1 MIYLNNSATSFPKP
15 DCVVRAVEEALL
27 SPPHDAGR
35 GSVCGEDV
43 TAVCRRAIAELL
55 GVRDERVF
63 FTSGATESFNMLL
76 RGLPLAG
83 KKICISCY
91 EHNALVKPLYALAD
105 RDNIRVLMPD
115 FDGTI
120 SMDAWEA
127 AASEADY
134 VFVNHCSNVTGHVQ
148 DIRAIAEL
156 CRRHDALCICDLS
169 QSAGMIPIELAEWG
183 VDAAVF
189 TGHKALFGPT
199 GTGGFYL
206 RGGLELEC
214 PKWGGTGR
222 NGGSVFPTEPE
233 PGQYEVGTQNLHG
246 LAGLAAGTRFVLD
259 CGVENI
265 FEKVRADSRRLIS
278 ALKKLDG
285 VRLYTTAPESNIVCF
300 NFSGLLP
307 ADSAYILDDLY
318 GVVVRAGYHCA
329 PLLAGIVGEG
339 SGSVRVSVSQLT
351 PSEDIDAFIAAA
363 AEISRSLKK

>member
-1 MIYLNNSATSFPKP
+1 M
-15 DCVVRAVEEALL
+15 RAVEEALL
-27 SPPHDAGR
+27 SPPYDAGR

-43 TAVCRRAIAELL
+43 TTVRRRAIAELL

-76 RGLPLAG
+76 RGLPMAG

-91 EHNALVKPLYALAD
+91 EHNALAKPLYALAD

-115 FDGTI
+115 SDGTI
-120 SMDAWEA
+120 GMDAWEA
-127 AASEADY
+127 AAEEADY
-134 VFVNHCSNVTGHVQ
+134 VFVNHCSNETGHVQ

-222 NGGSVFPTEPE
+222 NGGNVFPTEPLDAELAERLE
-233 PGQYEVGTQNLHG
+233 PLGKTMLLSR
-246 LAGLAAGTRFVLD
+246 LARPFLT
-259 CGVENI
+259 
-265 FEKVRADSRRLIS
+265 VRAERLIIRGIFGDS
-278 ALKKLDG
+278 FIRVG
-285 VRLYTTAPESNIVCF
+285 VPERDAPEVKM
-300 NFSGLLP
+300 LEE
-307 ADSAYILDDLY
+307 YIN
-318 GVVVRAGYHCA
+318 AQA
-329 PLLAGIVGEG
+329 
-339 SGSVRVSVSQLT
+339 
-351 PSEDIDAFIAAA
+351 
-363 AEISRSLKK
+363 

>member
-27 SPPHDAGR
+27 SPPYDAGR

-76 RGLPLAG
+76 RGLPMAG
-83 KKICISCY
+83 KKICISYY
-91 EHNALVKPLYALAD
+91 EHNALAKPLYALAD

-115 FDGTI
+115 SDGTI
-120 SMDAWEA
+120 GMDAWKA
-127 AASEADY
+127 AAEEADY
-134 VFVNHCSNVTGHVQ
+134 VFVNHCSNETGHVQ

-222 NGGSVFPTEPE
+222 NGGSIFPTEPLDAELAERLE
-233 PGQYEVGTQNLHG
+233 PLGKTMLLSR
-246 LAGLAAGTRFVLD
+246 LARPFLT
-259 CGVENI
+259 
-265 FEKVRADSRRLIS
+265 VRAERLIIRGIFGDS
-278 ALKKLDG
+278 FIRVG
-285 VRLYTTAPESNIVCF
+285 VPERDAPEVKM
-300 NFSGLLP
+300 LEE
-307 ADSAYILDDLY
+307 YIN
-318 GVVVRAGYHCA
+318 AQA
-329 PLLAGIVGEG
+329 
-339 SGSVRVSVSQLT
+339 
-351 PSEDIDAFIAAA
+351 
-363 AEISRSLKK
+363 

>member
-27 SPPHDAGR
+27 SPLYDAGR

-43 TAVCRRAIAELL
+43 TTVRRRAIAELL

-76 RGLPLAG
+76 RGLPMAG

-91 EHNALVKPLYALAD
+91 EHNALAKPLYALAD

-115 FDGTI
+115 SDGTI
-120 SMDAWEA
+120 GMDAWEA
-127 AASEADY
+127 AAEEADY
-134 VFVNHCSNVTGHVQ
+134 VFVNHCSNETGHVQ

-222 NGGSVFPTEPE
+222 NGGSVFPTEPLDAELAERLE
-233 PGQYEVGTQNLHG
+233 PLGKTMLLSR
-246 LAGLAAGTRFVLD
+246 LARPFLT
-259 CGVENI
+259 
-265 FEKVRADSRRLIS
+265 VRAERLIIRGIFGDS
-278 ALKKLDG
+278 FIRVG
-285 VRLYTTAPESNIVCF
+285 VPECDAPEVKM
-300 NFSGLLP
+300 LEE
-307 ADSAYILDDLY
+307 YIN
-318 GVVVRAGYHCA
+318 AQA
-329 PLLAGIVGEG
+329 
-339 SGSVRVSVSQLT
+339 
-351 PSEDIDAFIAAA
+351 
-363 AEISRSLKK
+363 

>member
-1 MIYLNNSATSFPKP
+1 MIYLNNSATSLPKP

-27 SPPHDAGR
+27 SPPYDAGR

-43 TAVCRRAIAELL
+43 TTVRRRAIAELL

-76 RGLPLAG
+76 RGLPMAG

-91 EHNALVKPLYALAD
+91 EHNALAKPLYALAD

-115 FDGTI
+115 SDGTI
-120 SMDAWEA
+120 GMDAWEA
-127 AASEADY
+127 AAEEADY
-134 VFVNHCSNVTGHVQ
+134 VFVNHCSNETGHVQ

-222 NGGSVFPTEPE
+222 NGGSVFPTEPLDAELAERLE
-233 PGQYEVGTQNLHG
+233 PLGKTMLLSR
-246 LAGLAAGTRFVLD
+246 LARPFLT
-259 CGVENI
+259 
-265 FEKVRADSRRLIS
+265 VRAERLIIRGIFGDS
-278 ALKKLDG
+278 FIRVG
-285 VRLYTTAPESNIVCF
+285 VPERDAPEVKM
-300 NFSGLLP
+300 LEE
-307 ADSAYILDDLY
+307 YIN
-318 GVVVRAGYHCA
+318 AQA
-329 PLLAGIVGEG
+329 
-339 SGSVRVSVSQLT
+339 
-351 PSEDIDAFIAAA
+351 
-363 AEISRSLKK
+363 

>member
-27 SPPHDAGR
+27 SPPYDAGR

-91 EHNALVKPLYALAD
+91 EHNALVKPLFALAD

-115 FDGTI
+115 SDGTI
-120 SMDAWEA
+120 GMDVWEA
-127 AASEADY
+127 AAAEADY

-169 QSAGMIPIELAEWG
+169 QSAGMIPVELAEWG

-222 NGGSVFPTEPE
+222 TGGSVFPTEPGA
-233 PGQYEVGTQNLHG
+233 GQYEVGTAWTCRACSRNKIC
-246 LAGLAAGTRFVLD
+246 AGLR
-259 CGVENI
+259 
-265 FEKVRADSRRLIS
+265 SR
-278 ALKKLDG
+278 K
-285 VRLYTTAPESNIVCF
+285 C
-300 NFSGLLP
+300 SGKGARGLPP
-307 ADSAYILDDLY
+307 ADLSPEKA
-318 GVVVRAGYHCA
+318 
-329 PLLAGIVGEG
+329 
-339 SGSVRVSVSQLT
+339 
-351 PSEDIDAFIAAA
+351 
-363 AEISRSLKK
+363 

>member
-27 SPPHDAGR
+27 SPLYDAGR

-43 TAVCRRAIAELL
+43 TTVRRRAIAELL

-76 RGLPLAG
+76 RGLPMAG

-91 EHNALVKPLYALAD
+91 EHNALAKPLYALAD

-115 FDGTI
+115 SDGTI
-120 SMDAWEA
+120 GMDAWEA
-127 AASEADY
+127 AAEEADY
-134 VFVNHCSNVTGHVQ
+134 VFVNHCSNETGHVQ

-222 NGGSVFPTEPE
+222 NGGSVFPTEPLDAELAERLE
-233 PGQYEVGTQNLHG
+233 PLGKTMLLSR
-246 LAGLAAGTRFVLD
+246 LARPFLT
-259 CGVENI
+259 
-265 FEKVRADSRRLIS
+265 VRAERLIIRGIFGDS
-278 ALKKLDG
+278 FIRVG
-285 VRLYTTAPESNIVCF
+285 VPERDAPEVKM
-300 NFSGLLP
+300 LEE
-307 ADSAYILDDLY
+307 YIN
-318 GVVVRAGYHCA
+318 AQA
-329 PLLAGIVGEG
+329 
-339 SGSVRVSVSQLT
+339 
-351 PSEDIDAFIAAA
+351 
-363 AEISRSLKK
+363 

>member
-27 SPPHDAGR
+27 SPLYDAGR

-43 TAVCRRAIAELL
+43 TTVRRRAIAELL

-76 RGLPLAG
+76 RGLPMAG

-91 EHNALVKPLYALAD
+91 EHNALAKPLYALAD

-115 FDGTI
+115 SDGTI
-120 SMDAWEA
+120 GMDAWEA
-127 AASEADY
+127 AAEEADY
-134 VFVNHCSNVTGHVQ
+134 VFVNHCSNETGHVQ

-199 GTGGFYL
+199 GTGGVYL

-222 NGGSVFPTEPE
+222 NGGSVFPTEPLDAELAERLE
-233 PGQYEVGTQNLHG
+233 PLGKTMLLSR
-246 LAGLAAGTRFVLD
+246 LARPFLT
-259 CGVENI
+259 
-265 FEKVRADSRRLIS
+265 VRAERLIIRGIFGDS
-278 ALKKLDG
+278 FIRVG
-285 VRLYTTAPESNIVCF
+285 VPERDAPEVKM
-300 NFSGLLP
+300 LEE
-307 ADSAYILDDLY
+307 YIN
-318 GVVVRAGYHCA
+318 AQA
-329 PLLAGIVGEG
+329 
-339 SGSVRVSVSQLT
+339 
-351 PSEDIDAFIAAA
+351 
-363 AEISRSLKK
+363 

>member
-27 SPPHDAGR
+27 SPLYDAGR

-43 TAVCRRAIAELL
+43 TTVRRRAIAELL

-76 RGLPLAG
+76 RGLPMAG

-91 EHNALVKPLYALAD
+91 EHNALAKPLYALAD

-115 FDGTI
+115 SDGTI
-120 SMDAWEA
+120 GMDAWEA
-127 AASEADY
+127 AAEEADY
-134 VFVNHCSNVTGHVQ
+134 VFGNHCSNETGHVQ

-222 NGGSVFPTEPE
+222 NGGSVFPTEPLDAELAERLE
-233 PGQYEVGTQNLHG
+233 PLGKTMLLSR
-246 LAGLAAGTRFVLD
+246 LARPFLT
-259 CGVENI
+259 
-265 FEKVRADSRRLIS
+265 VRAERLIIRGIFGDS
-278 ALKKLDG
+278 FIRVG
-285 VRLYTTAPESNIVCF
+285 VPERDAPEVKM
-300 NFSGLLP
+300 LEE
-307 ADSAYILDDLY
+307 YIN
-318 GVVVRAGYHCA
+318 AQA
-329 PLLAGIVGEG
+329 
-339 SGSVRVSVSQLT
+339 
-351 PSEDIDAFIAAA
+351 
-363 AEISRSLKK
+363 

>member
-1 MIYLNNSATSFPKP
+1 M
-15 DCVVRAVEEALL
+15 RAVEEALL
-27 SPPHDAGR
+27 SPPYDAGR

-43 TAVCRRAIAELL
+43 TTVRRRAIAELL

-76 RGLPLAG
+76 RGLPMAG

-91 EHNALVKPLYALAD
+91 EHNALAKPLYALAD

-115 FDGTI
+115 SDGTI
-120 SMDAWEA
+120 GMDAWEA
-127 AASEADY
+127 AAEEADY
-134 VFVNHCSNVTGHVQ
+134 VFVNHCSNETGHVQ

-222 NGGSVFPTEPE
+222 NGGSVFPTEPLDAE
-233 PGQYEVGTQNLHG
+233 
-246 LAGLAAGTRFVLD
+246 LAERLARPFLT
-259 CGVENI
+259 
-265 FEKVRADSRRLIS
+265 VRAERLIIRGIFGDS
-278 ALKKLDG
+278 FIRVG
-285 VRLYTTAPESNIVCF
+285 VPERDAPEVKM
-300 NFSGLLP
+300 LEE
-307 ADSAYILDDLY
+307 YIN
-318 GVVVRAGYHCA
+318 AQA
-329 PLLAGIVGEG
+329 
-339 SGSVRVSVSQLT
+339 
-351 PSEDIDAFIAAA
+351 
-363 AEISRSLKK
+363 

>member
-27 SPPHDAGR
+27 SPLYDAGR

-43 TAVCRRAIAELL
+43 TTVRRRAIAELL

-76 RGLPLAG
+76 RGLPMAG

-91 EHNALVKPLYALAD
+91 EHNALAKPLYALAD

-115 FDGTI
+115 SDGTI
-120 SMDAWEA
+120 GMDAWEA
-127 AASEADY
+127 AAEEADY
-134 VFVNHCSNVTGHVQ
+134 VFVNHCSNETGHVQ

-222 NGGSVFPTEPE
+222 NGGSVFPTEPLDAELAERLE
-233 PGQYEVGTQNLHG
+233 PLGKTMLLSR
-246 LAGLAAGTRFVLD
+246 LARPFLT
-259 CGVENI
+259 
-265 FEKVRADSRRLIS
+265 VRAERLIIR
-278 ALKKLDG
+278 G
-285 VRLYTTAPESNIVCF
+285 IF
-300 NFSGLLP
+300 G
-307 ADSAYILDDLY
+307 DSFI
-318 GVVVRAGYHCA
+318 
-329 PLLAGIVGEG
+329 
-339 SGSVRVSVSQLT
+339 RVSV
-351 PSEDIDAFIAAA
+351 PERDAPEVKMLEEYINAQA
-363 AEISRSLKK
+363 

>member
-27 SPPHDAGR
+27 SPLYDAGR

-43 TAVCRRAIAELL
+43 TTVRRRAIAELL

-76 RGLPLAG
+76 RGLPMAG

-91 EHNALVKPLYALAD
+91 EHNALAKPLYALAD

-115 FDGTI
+115 SDGTI
-120 SMDAWEA
+120 GMDAWEA
-127 AASEADY
+127 AAEEADY
-134 VFVNHCSNVTGHVQ
+134 VFVNHCSNETGHVQ

-222 NGGSVFPTEPE
+222 NGGSVFPTEPLDAELAERLE
-233 PGQYEVGTQNLHG
+233 PLGKTMLLSR
-246 LAGLAAGTRFVLD
+246 LARPFLT
-259 CGVENI
+259 
-265 FEKVRADSRRLIS
+265 VRAERLIIRGIFGDS
-278 ALKKLDG
+278 FIRVG
-285 VRLYTTAPESNIVCF
+285 VPERDAPEVKM
-300 NFSGLLP
+300 LEE
-307 ADSAYILDDLY
+307 YIN
-318 GVVVRAGYHCA
+318 AHA
-329 PLLAGIVGEG
+329 
-339 SGSVRVSVSQLT
+339 
-351 PSEDIDAFIAAA
+351 
-363 AEISRSLKK
+363 

>member
-27 SPPHDAGR
+27 SPLYDAGR

-43 TAVCRRAIAELL
+43 TTVRRRAIAELL

-76 RGLPLAG
+76 RGLPMAG

-91 EHNALVKPLYALAD
+91 EHNALAKPLYALAD

-115 FDGTI
+115 SDGTI
-120 SMDAWEA
+120 GMDAWEA
-127 AASEADY
+127 AAEEADY
-134 VFVNHCSNVTGHVQ
+134 VFVNHCSNETGHVQ

-222 NGGSVFPTEPE
+222 NGGSVFPTEPLDAELAERLE
-233 PGQYEVGTQNLHG
+233 PLGKTMLLRR
-246 LAGLAAGTRFVLD
+246 LARPFLT
-259 CGVENI
+259 
-265 FEKVRADSRRLIS
+265 VRAERLIIRGIFGDS
-278 ALKKLDG
+278 FIRVG
-285 VRLYTTAPESNIVCF
+285 VPERDAPEVKM
-300 NFSGLLP
+300 LEE
-307 ADSAYILDDLY
+307 YIN
-318 GVVVRAGYHCA
+318 AQA
-329 PLLAGIVGEG
+329 
-339 SGSVRVSVSQLT
+339 
-351 PSEDIDAFIAAA
+351 
-363 AEISRSLKK
+363 